1 MKVQRNN
8 TPNAV
13 AQTPAKSKPA
23 EPAKTQGPQPT
34 AQGWAAKGS
43 STVQRATQGGAP
55 AVTNNVPKA
64 GVRSAAFEAQLDR
77 ETQSRNVSGNKVEM
91 LFDGVNSFAERKK
104 MIEGAK
110 ESICFQTFIFN
121 SDETGWELANQLA
134 AKAKEGVEVRVIYDA
149 LGSGRADPKMFE
161 MMKAAGVDVKAYGEK
176 YKLWDINDRWHEK
189 HLIVDGR
196 ASIQGGMNI
205 ANEYALGGSGK
216 QIFSRG
222 GKGSDAWRDA
232 DMKLQGPAVA
242 DTMKAFVRNWEEMGG
257 ELSAADRAKLF
268 PALEPVAGGAGTS
281 VRVVQSNPEVTGLV
295 GTNDKLYQRA
305 IENAQ
310 KSITIENAY
319 FLPPPE
325 IRKALIDAAKRGV
338 EVKVMTNSKEANDMG
353 FVSDAAR
360 YFYDDM
366 IKAGV
371 KVYEKYGGT
380 LHSKTATFD
389 GEFSVVGSVNM
400 NGRSK
405 NTDAEVALA
414 VTDNSTAQ
422 QLEQR
427 FASGL
432 KETKQVTAQELGKES
447 FITNL
452 KQWALSTLAWTF

>member
-1 MKVQRNN
+1 LKVQGNQ
-8 TPNAV
+8 PNAI
-13 AQTPAKSKPA
+13 APAPAKSKPSEA
-23 EPAKTQGPQPT
+23 AKTQGPQPST
-34 AQGWAAKGS
+34 QGWAAKGS
-43 STVQRATQGGAP
+43 SAVQRATQSSAP
-55 AVTNNVPKA
+55 VVTNNVPKA
-64 GVRSAAFEAQLDR
+64 GIRSAAFEGQLDR

-91 LFDGVNSFAERKK
+91 LFDGVNSFSERKE

-222 GKGSDAWRDA
+222 GKGSEAWRDA

-257 ELSAADRAKLF
+257 ALSAADRAKLF
-268 PALEPVAGGAGTS
+268 PTLEPVAGGAGTS
-281 VRVVQSNPEVTGLV
+281 VRVVQSNPEVKGLV
-295 GTNDKLYQRA
+295 GTNDKLYLRA

-338 EVKVMTNSKEANDMG
+338 EVRVMTNSKEANDMG

-360 YFYDDM
+360 HFYDDM
-366 IKAGV
+366 INAGV

-405 NTDAEVALA
+405 NTDAEVSLA
-414 VTDNSTAQ
+414 VTDNATAQ

-432 KETKQVTAQELGKES
+432 SQTKQVTAQELGKES
-447 FITNL
+447 FMTNL

>member
-1 MKVQRNN
+1 LKVQRN
-8 TPNAV
+8 TPNAIGP
-13 AQTPAKSKPA
+13 AQAKPKPA

-34 AQGWAAKGS
+34 TQGWAAKGS
-43 STVQRATQGGAP
+43 SPVQRATQGGVAP
-55 AVTNNVPKA
+55 AATNNVPKA

-222 GKGSDAWRDA
+222 GKGSEAWRDA

-268 PALEPVAGGAGTS
+268 PTLEPVALRALGTVDQHGTAGQQALSRGTRADLGQLGQEAVEPRS
-281 VRVVQSNPEVTGLV
+281 GRLV
-295 GTNDKLYQRA
+295 GNRDFPETGRPRWLRRWGSRSAGDRKSRCFPLRDRA
-305 IENAQ
+305 
-310 KSITIENAY
+310 
-319 FLPPPE
+319 
-325 IRKALIDAAKRGV
+325 
-338 EVKVMTNSKEANDMG
+338 
-353 FVSDAAR
+353 
-360 YFYDDM
+360 
-366 IKAGV
+366 
-371 KVYEKYGGT
+371 
-380 LHSKTATFD
+380 
-389 GEFSVVGSVNM
+389 
-400 NGRSK
+400 
-405 NTDAEVALA
+405 
-414 VTDNSTAQ
+414 
-422 QLEQR
+422 
-427 FASGL
+427 
-432 KETKQVTAQELGKES
+432 
-447 FITNL
+447 
-452 KQWALSTLAWTF
+452 

>member
-1 MKVQRNN
+1 M
-8 TPNAV
+8 
-13 AQTPAKSKPA
+13 
-23 EPAKTQGPQPT
+23 
-34 AQGWAAKGS
+34 
-43 STVQRATQGGAP
+43 
-55 AVTNNVPKA
+55 
-64 GVRSAAFEAQLDR
+64 
-77 ETQSRNVSGNKVEM
+77 
-91 LFDGVNSFAERKK
+91 
-104 MIEGAK
+104 
-110 ESICFQTFIFN
+110 
-121 SDETGWELANQLA
+121 
-134 AKAKEGVEVRVIYDA
+134 AKAKEGVEVRVIIDG
-149 LGSGRADPKMFE
+149 LGSNRSEDAFFDE
-161 MMKAAGVDVKAYGEK
+161 MRAAGVQVLARETGLDLTE
-176 YKLWDINDRWHEK
+176 LNHRWHEK

-222 GKGSDAWRDA
+222 GKGSEAWRDA

-257 ELSAADRAKLF
+257 ALSAADRAKLF
-268 PALEPVAGGAGTS
+268 PTLEPVAGGAGTS
-281 VRVVQSNPEVTGLV
+281 VRVVQSNPEVKGLV
-295 GTNDKLYQRA
+295 GTNDKLYLRA

-338 EVKVMTNSKEANDMG
+338 EVRVMTNSKEANDMG

-360 YFYDDM
+360 HFYDDM
-366 IKAGV
+366 INAGV

-405 NTDAEVALA
+405 NTDAEVSLA
-414 VTDNSTAQ
+414 VTDNATAQ

-432 KETKQVTAQELGKES
+432 SQTKQVTAQELGKES
-447 FITNL
+447 FMTNL
-452 KQWALSTLAWTF
+452 KPWALSTLAWTF